1 MPICLKSVHAE
12 PEPDDGLR
20 ILVDRLWP
28 RGVSRERLQLDAWRK
43 ELAPSHELRRWFS
56 HDPDKWDEFRRRYFE
71 ELAGCEEAVAGLLG
85 LIGKKQATLL
95 FAAHDQQHNNA
106 VALRDY
112 LEERSSAGVRS
123 GKD

>member
-1 MPICLKSVHAE
+1 MTICLKSVYTE
-12 PEPDDGLR
+12 PETDDGPR

-28 RGVSRERLQLDAWRK
+28 RGCSRDCLKLAIWQK

-56 HDPDKWDEFRRRYFE
+56 HDPDKWEEFRRRYFE

-95 FAAHDQQHNNA
+95 FTAHDQQHNNA

-112 LEERSSAGVRS
+112 LDERSPAGVRS